1 MKTILHI
8 DEKAALEAA
17 LQKFRRYNKAMFISV
32 DDNSLKN
39 SNRLVEQIFKSEPG
53 SYEETIF
60 KSMLR
65 KVAVS
70 SIYNNK
76 NIPNFR
82 KEAQAKRIAI
92 NIDQAIEGAKNDY
105 LYEKGFF
112 GVGSEGKK
120 KYEEAQKAN
129 NLIIK
134 ATMLDKMK
142 SRLKDTPKYV
152 LKKTGIKAVGAAIGG
167 VIANSGL
174 ITSSVA
180 SLTTLT
186 NATLLTVGG
195 IAITPATLA
204 TTAVIATTAIAMDT
218 AVKLIPEDI
227 KKEMKSKAYECM
239 ESASVAIKS
248 CVDKVRHTSVG
259 KVVEQTYNN
268 HVKPVVQKGVDCLKK
283 VASKGIGLF
292 QKFKSLF

>member
-8 DEKAALEAA
+8 DEKAALETA

-32 DDNSLKN
+32 DDSSITG
-39 SNRLVEQIFKSEPG
+39 SNRLIEKIFKSEPG
-53 SYEETIF
+53 SYEETIY

-70 SIYNNK
+70 SIYSNK
-76 NIPNFR
+76 NIPNYR

-105 LYEKGFF
+105 LYEKGYF

-129 NLIIK
+129 NLFIK

-174 ITSSVA
+174 ITTGVA
-180 SLTTLT
+180 SFTK
-186 NATLLTVGG
+186 ATLLTIGG
-195 IAITPATLA
+195 ISITPATLA

-227 KKEMKSKAYECM
+227 KKDMKSKAYEYM

-248 CVDKVRHTSVG
+248 CMDKVRHTSVG
-259 KVVEQTYNN
+259 EAVERTYNN

-283 VASKGIGLF
+283 VASKGVGLL